1 MSENP
6 LPAPLHERPRAV
18 LDFIRGFVRR
28 NRVAP
33 SMREIMA
40 GCNLSTTSVVNYY
53 LERLERD
60 GYLRRSVRSGTYRAP
75 RSLVLVDTQP
85 VVTKRPARAGTRRAK
100 VLAALEGIF
109 AAGDDPE
116 CDLCGQTAKAE
127 GDRFCAGCRRWL
139 ERFAGTTT
147 PSRASQDMAR
157 CLAAMLRSGERPA
170 EWSSA
175 DTDSTR

>member
-1 MSENP
+1 MSESP
-6 LPAPLHERPRAV
+6 LPSPLNERPRAV
-18 LDFIRGFVRR
+18 LEFIRGFVRR
-28 NRVAP
+28 HRVAP

-75 RSLVLVDTQP
+75 RSLVLVDSKP
-85 VVTKRPARAGTRRAK
+85 ADAARPPRAGARRAK
-100 VLAALEGIF
+100 VMAALERIF
-109 AAGDDPE
+109 AAGGDPE
-116 CDLCGQTAKAE
+116 CDLCGQAAKAE
-127 GDRFCAGCRRWL
+127 GDRFCAGCRHWL

-147 PSRASQDMAR
+147 PTRAGADMAR

-170 EWSSA
+170 EWSKP
-175 DTDSTR
+175 DSVSS